1 MYLITAASGNL
12 IFPAEDELR
21 GVSGLFYRLG
31 INTAMDGITL
41 VSRLS
46 WCLWPISSLIQSLLL
61 GFTQGLPVLDSI
73 SSISYPYSL

>member
-31 INTAMDGITL
+31 INTAMDGIML
-41 VSRLS
+41 VFWIVLVLVTDLLAHSIVPPPELHTRSPRLR
-46 WCLWPISSLIQSLLL
+46 LN
-61 GFTQGLPVLDSI
+61 
-73 SSISYPYSL
+73 